1 MNKNSP
7 QVSHLR
13 FIRWSLFGS
22 FAVLLASAAFAQ
34 GRHAIGLSARNAQLW
49 LEEGAYPHNPG
60 NANEFGSALAAGDFN
75 GDGFADLASGAP
87 GNDCDPQEIRCGAVQ
102 VRIGGAS
109 AALTSRIVLSP
120 APNNNDLANADEL
133 YGSALAAGD
142 FNGDGRDDLAVGIPR
157 NYVQAGA
164 AQVRAGSVQLHF
176 GLPSALQPLQE
187 IATYS
192 FAENALGVLPGAPS
206 SSEGFGQAVAFGDF
220 NGDLKDDLAVG
231 IPYDRS
237 LCGTTPCAAG
247 AVMVIDLDDSLLVH
261 GYQMSL
267 GRQGLPGNPVAD
279 DEYGYAVAAGD
290 FNGDGYADLATGI
303 PQREGVGAVLVVYG
317 SEFSLLFGAHQLLN
331 QGSFGE
337 LPEPGDDFGRTLA
350 AGDFNHDGFADLAM
364 GAPGEDL
371 AGAGQFNVGLVI
383 VSYGS
388 AEGLRLDAAP
398 WLSENGIFGSG
409 SEIEDRF
416 GSALTAGDWNGDGKV
431 DLAIG
436 AAGESGVGGAGS
448 GAVTVILGR
457 ELGLAGSPARQLSPG
472 NAVIG
477 MIAQRPGETDEFAG
491 FGAALAAGDF
501 DGNGFA
507 DLAIGAPQRQLA
519 PNISV
524 GAVGVVYGQLFLDGL
539 ESGDALEWS
548 GVAP

>member
-1 MNKNSP
+1 MNKNTT
-7 QVSHLR
+7 QVSPHR
-13 FIRWSLFGS
+13 FVTWSLAGS
-22 FAVLLASAAFAQ
+22 LAVLLASAALAQ
-34 GRHAIGLSARNAQLW
+34 GRHAIGLSAKNAQLW
-49 LEEGAYPHNPG
+49 LEEGDYPHNPE

-102 VRIGGAS
+102 VRIGAAS
-109 AALTSRIVLSP
+109 AALASRIVLSP
-120 APNNNDLANADEL
+120 ALNFNDVANEDER

-142 FNGDGRDDLAVGIPR
+142 FNGDGRDDLAVGIPQ
-157 NYVQAGA
+157 NFVQAGA

-176 GLPSALQPLQE
+176 GQPSALQPLQPV
-187 IATYS
+187 ATYS
-192 FAENALGVLPGAPS
+192 FAENALGVLPGTPT
-206 SSEGFGQAVAFGDF
+206 SSERFGQSVAFGDF

-231 IPYDRS
+231 IPYDRG
-237 LCGTTPCAAG
+237 LCGVTPCAAG
-247 AVMVIDLDDSLLVH
+247 AVLVVDLDDSLLVH

-267 GRQGLPGNPVAD
+267 GRQGLPGLPAAD

-317 SEFSLLFGAHQLLN
+317 SEFSLLFGNHKLLN

-337 LPEPGDDFGRTLA
+337 LPELGDDFGRALT

-371 AGAGQFNVGLVI
+371 PGAGQFNVGLVI

-398 WLSENGIFGSG
+398 WLSEDGIFGSG
-409 SEIEDRF
+409 SESEDRF
-416 GSALTAGDWNGDGKV
+416 GSALTAGDWNGDGKT

-436 AAGESGVGGAGS
+436 TAGESGVAGAGS

-457 ELGLAGSPARQLSPG
+457 ELGLAGSPSRQLAPG
-472 NAVIG
+472 NSPIG
-477 MIAQRPGETDEFAG
+477 MIAQHPGESDEFAG

-519 PNISV
+519 PSIGV
-524 GAVGVVYGQLFLDGL
+524 GAVGVVYGQLFFDGLDG
-539 ESGDALEWS
+539 GDALEWS
-548 GVAP
+548 GVTP